1 LRLYELV
8 FCWLQ
13 KVATSCKPDVSGGM
27 MAEENIVEIT
37 EDMIDLGFAEDK
49 GFDAAK
55 LGTCIQCG
63 TCSSSCPTYFAMDVP
78 PRKLWRMV
86 SLGLKEEIA
95 RSSTFWLCT
104 ACNSCTIRCPRGI
117 PVSDSMRQIR
127 EWIIGDE
134 VQETPRALSM
144 MSEMIVQSHNMKG
157 DDNESRLIW
166 SSNLPDGG
174 VGELKPQAEVLWYVG
189 CVSSFYPMA
198 YKIPQAMVQILG
210 RSGVDFT
217 MLGGEEWC
225 CGFPLYTGGMSDKV
239 HDLAVHNLERVRATG
254 AKTLVSTC
262 ASCYHTW
269 KHLYPEMLSDFP
281 EDLEVLHATEYM
293 ARLVDSGQL
302 KLGPLERVVTYH
314 DPCDLGKRSGVYDAP
329 RHVLESIP
337 GLELREMANHHQNS
351 LCCGGGGNVETF
363 SPDTVNE
370 ASRRRLLQAQ
380 ATGAKYLVS
389 ACQQCMRTLYNGARK
404 NKIRIRTVDISQIVL
419 ESVQNAG

>member
-1 LRLYELV
+1 MTQEQTAVQDTAAYSEINADSLDLS
-8 FCWLQ
+8 F
-13 KVATSCKPDVSGGM
+13 G
-27 MAEENIVEIT
+27 EE
-37 EDMIDLGFAEDK
+37 K

-55 LGTCIQCG
+55 LGTCLQCG

-86 SLGLKEEIA
+86 TLGLKDDIA

-104 ACNSCTIRCPRGI
+104 ACHSCTIRCPRGI

-127 EWIIGDE
+127 EWVLRDG
-134 VQETPRALSM
+134 VQETPRALGM

-157 DDNESRLIW
+157 DDNQSRLIW
-166 SSNLPDGG
+166 SENLPEPIGP
-174 VGELKPQAEVLWYVG
+174 LKQQAEVLWYVG

-210 RSGVDFT
+210 RSNVDYT

-225 CGFPLYTGGMSDKV
+225 CGFPLYTSGLGDRM

-254 AKTLVSTC
+254 AKILVSTC

-269 KHLYPEMLSDFP
+269 KHIYPEMLDDFP

-293 ARLVDSGQL
+293 ARLIDTGQL
-302 KLGPLERVVTYH
+302 KLGPVERVITYH

-329 RHVLESIP
+329 RHVLNSIP
-337 GLELREMANHHQNS
+337 GIELREMANNRQNS
-351 LCCGGGGNVETF
+351 LCCGGGGNVESF
-363 SPDTVNE
+363 SPDTVSE
-370 ASRRRLLQAQ
+370 ASGRRLQQAQ
-380 ATGAKYLVS
+380 ATGARYIVS
-389 ACQQCMRTLYNGARK
+389 ACQQCMRTLFSGARK
-404 NKIRIRTVDISQIVL
+404 HKIRVRPIDISQLVL
-419 ESVQNAG
+419 ESVQAAQ

>member
-1 LRLYELV
+1 MSQERISQDEV
-8 FCWLQ
+8 REINQ
-13 KVATSCKPDVSGGM
+13 DV
-27 MAEENIVEIT
+27 
-37 EDMIDLGFAEDK
+37 IDLGFAEEK

-78 PRKLWRMV
+78 PRQLWRMV
-86 SLGLKEEIA
+86 SLGLKEDIA

-104 ACNSCTIRCPRGI
+104 ACHSCTIRCPRGI
-117 PVSDSMRQIR
+117 SVSDSMRQIR
-127 EWIIGDE
+127 EWVIREG
-134 VQETPRALSM
+134 VQEVPRALDM

-166 SSNLPDGG
+166 SANLPEGL
-174 VGELKPQAEVLWYVG
+174 GELKRQAEVLWYVG

-198 YKIPQAMVQILG
+198 YQIPQAMVQILG

-217 MLGGEEWC
+217 LLGGEEWC
-225 CGFPLYTGGMSDKV
+225 CGFPLYTGGMGDRINE
-239 HDLAVHNLERVRATG
+239 LAAHNLERVRATG
-254 AKTLVSTC
+254 AKILVSTC

-269 KHLYPEMLSDFP
+269 KHIYPEILSDFP

-293 ARLVDSGQL
+293 ARLIESKQL
-302 KLGPLERVVTYH
+302 KLGPVERVVTYH
-314 DPCDLGKRSGVYDAP
+314 DPCDLGKRSGIFDEP
-329 RHVLESIP
+329 RYVLESIP
-337 GLELREMANHHQNS
+337 GVELREMSNHHQNS

-380 ATGAKYLVS
+380 ATGAQYVVS
-389 ACQQCMRTLYNGARK
+389 ACQQCMRTLFNGARK
-404 NKIRIRTVDISQIVL
+404 NKIRVRAIDLSQIVL
-419 ESVQNAG
+419 ESVQNAKS

>member
-1 LRLYELV
+1 
-8 FCWLQ
+8 
-13 KVATSCKPDVSGGM
+13 

-104 ACNSCTIRCPRGI
+104 ACNSCSIRCPRGI

-127 EWIIGDE
+127 EWIIRDG
-134 VQETPRALSM
+134 VQETPRALGM

-166 SSNLPDGG
+166 SSNLPGGG
-174 VGELKPQAEVLWYVG
+174 VGELKRQAEVLWYVG

-210 RSGVDFT
+210 QSGVDFT
-217 MLGGEEWC
+217 LLGGEEWC

-239 HDLAVHNLERVRATG
+239 RDLAIHNLERVRATG
-254 AKTLVSTC
+254 AKILVSTC

-269 KHLYPEMLSDFP
+269 KHIYPEMLADFP

-293 ARLVDSGQL
+293 SRLIDSGQL

-314 DPCDLGKRSGVYDAP
+314 DPCDLGKRNGVFDAP

-337 GLELREMANHHQNS
+337 GIELREMASHHQNS

-380 ATGAKYLVS
+380 ATGAQYLVS
-389 ACQQCMRTLYNGARK
+389 ACQQCMRTLFNGARK
-404 NKIRIRTVDISQIVL
+404 NKIRVRPVDISQIVL
-419 ESVQNAG
+419 ESVENAG

>member
-1 LRLYELV
+1 
-8 FCWLQ
+8 
-13 KVATSCKPDVSGGM
+13 

-104 ACNSCTIRCPRGI
+104 ACNSCSIRCPRGI

-127 EWIIGDE
+127 EWIIRDG
-134 VQETPRALSM
+134 VQETPRALGM

-166 SSNLPDGG
+166 SSNLPGGG
-174 VGELKPQAEVLWYVG
+174 VGELKRQAEVLWYVG

-217 MLGGEEWC
+217 LLGGEEWC

-239 HDLAVHNLERVRATG
+239 RDLAIHNLERVRATG
-254 AKTLVSTC
+254 AKILVSTC

-269 KHLYPEMLSDFP
+269 KHIYPEMLADFP

-293 ARLVDSGQL
+293 SRLIDSGQL

-314 DPCDLGKRSGVYDAP
+314 DPCDLGKRNGVFDAP

-337 GLELREMANHHQNS
+337 GIELREMASHHQNS

-380 ATGAKYLVS
+380 ATGAQYLVS
-389 ACQQCMRTLYNGARK
+389 ACQQCMRTLFNGARK
-404 NKIRIRTVDISQIVL
+404 NKIRVRPVDISQIVL
-419 ESVQNAG
+419 ESVENAG

>member
-1 LRLYELV
+1 MSQERV
-8 FCWLQ
+8 FEINQ
-13 KVATSCKPDVSGGM
+13 DV
-27 MAEENIVEIT
+27 
-37 EDMIDLGFAEDK
+37 IDLDFAREK
-49 GFDAAK
+49 GFDATK
-55 LGTCIQCG
+55 LATCIQCG

-78 PRKLWRMV
+78 PRQLWRMV

-117 PVSDSMRQIR
+117 PVSESMRQIR
-127 EWIIGDE
+127 EWVIGE
-134 VQETPRALSM
+134 QVQEPPRALSM

-166 SSNLPDGG
+166 SSNLADGL
-174 VGELKPQAEVLWYVG
+174 GELKRKADVLWYVG

-225 CGFPLYTGGMSDKV
+225 CGFPLYTSGMSDKM

-254 AKTLVSTC
+254 AKILVSTC

-269 KHLYPEMLSDFP
+269 KHIYPEILADFP
-281 EDLEVLHATEYM
+281 DDLEILHATEYM
-293 ARLVDSGQL
+293 ARLIETGQL
-302 KLGPLERVVTYH
+302 ELGPVERVVTYH
-314 DPCDLGKRSGVYDAP
+314 DPCDLGKRSGVYDQP
-329 RHVLESIP
+329 RYVLNSIP
-337 GLELREMANHHQNS
+337 GLELREMASNRQNS

-363 SPDTVNE
+363 SPDTVTE

-380 ATGAKYLVS
+380 ATGAKYVVS
-389 ACQQCMRTLYNGARK
+389 ACQQCMRTLFNGARK
-404 NKIRIRTVDISQIVL
+404 NKIRVRAIDISQIVL
-419 ESVQNAG
+419 ESIENL